1 MFHNKETI
9 HVTDVVLNVR
19 DLSKMR
25 PFYENILGLTPV
37 AKTETSETYEIA
49 DSGHT
54 ITLKE
59 VADPIDENR
68 REAGLY
74 HIALLLPTKESLADF
89 LWHMHQNNIQFGA
102 GDHHVSEALYL
113 TDPEGNGYE
122 YYIDRDTSE
131 WIWKDAHVYMTTEQV
146 DVNALVEHRSEAG
159 FKGLTDGTVFGHL
172 HLRTHDL
179 QGALP
184 FYTETIGLDVVT
196 NYPGALFMSDK
207 KYHHHIA
214 MNVWSSNKARENN
227 EQALGLSHVYVHH
240 PTVNESDI
248 VSPDGIHFTLVEK
261 IK

>member
-9 HVTDVVLNVR
+9 HVTDVVLNVK

-25 PFYENILGLTPV
+25 PFYENILGLTSI
-37 AKTETSETYEIA
+37 AQTETSETYEIG
-49 DSGHT
+49 DSEHT
-54 ITLKE
+54 ITLKQISN
-59 VADPIDENR
+59 PIEENR
-68 REAGLY
+68 RAAGLY

-122 YYIDRDTSE
+122 YYIDREPSHWQWTGD
-131 WIWKDAHVYMTTEQV
+131 KVYMTTEQV
-146 DVNALVEHRSEAG
+146 DVNALVGHRSSEG
-159 FKGLTDGTVFGHL
+159 FKGLPNGTVFGHL

-184 FYTETIGLDVVT
+184 FYTQTIGLDVVT
-196 NYPGALFMSDK
+196 DYPGALFMSDR

-214 MNVWSSNKARENN
+214 VNVWSSNKARTNN
-227 EQALGLSHVYVHH
+227 DTTLGLNHVYMHH
-240 PTVNESDI
+240 PAVQESDI
-248 VSPDGIHFTLVEK
+248 VSPDGIHFTLREK
-261 IK
+261 N